1 MLLNRSVPHPRIKII
16 DFGLAHKIDFSN
28 DFKNIFGT
36 PEFVGGYLWVS
47 LKSLFPNPLFPP
59 SFSMVLL
66 WRAYAAWFCLLS
78 SIEALR
84 NVHTLTKHHLV
95 FLALSQELHIVR
107 AGANC
112 SIGANTRDLIIDCIL
127 TELPLLANTNTK
139 RGCWVFSHKRL
150 EGYGYLM
157 K

>member
-59 SFSMVLL
+59 SLL
-66 WRAYAAWFCLLS
+66 FQWFCF
-78 SIEALR
+78 EALMQ
-84 NVHTLTKHHLV
+84 LDSLSCHL
-95 FLALSQELHIVR
+95 
-107 AGANC
+107 
-112 SIGANTRDLIIDCIL
+112 
-127 TELPLLANTNTK
+127 
-139 RGCWVFSHKRL
+139 
-150 EGYGYLM
+150 
-157 K
+157 